1 MILVYSLIV
10 NNTFGCYLAVS
21 IAIILFLIYC
31 IYNKKYRI
39 FSIISIL
46 IFIIMSCTI
55 QTDGKNIVLK
65 NSNELLN
72 DTNSL
77 INNKTQNTNWEKA
90 GSGRAK
96 LWKYGIIIF
105 LEKPILGYGAEN
117 LEAEYARYNIEQDR
131 PHNLIIQ
138 LATTSGLPGLISYL
152 SGIILILIRGV
163 KKLKEKNNIYL
174 VAYFAVIAYLISAM
188 FGNSMYYTS
197 PYLFI
202 LLGYIFNKCITKDNE
217 TKI

>member
-1 MILVYSLIV
+1 MEIW
-10 NNTFGCYLAVS
+10 N
-21 IAIILFLIYC
+21 
-31 IYNKKYRI
+31 YN
-39 FSIISIL
+39 
-46 IFIIMSCTI
+46 
-55 QTDGKNIVLK
+55 
-65 NSNELLN
+65 
-72 DTNSL
+72 
-77 INNKTQNTNWEKA
+77 
-90 GSGRAK
+90 
-96 LWKYGIIIF
+96 F

-163 KKLKEKNNIYL
+163 KKLKESNNIYL